1 MFENFY
7 SGGELGKK
15 GFRYKN
21 YYMEKVPIPKES
33 KFKLKIIQHVNK
45 IIEPNL
51 PPKKINKI
59 SREINLLVE
68 KVYELSKEEINLI
81 KMNQSK

>member
-1 MFENFY
+1 MQ
-7 SGGELGKK
+7 
-15 GFRYKN
+15 
-21 YYMEKVPIPKES
+21 
-33 KFKLKIIQHVNK
+33 KIIQHVNK